1 MRGKKAFI
9 SFLEQFV
16 SVLSF
21 TVVQAIKGKKYVRLT
36 VGIMFLL
43 IGVTGFGSVFLAY
56 NGHKNKEENKSAIE
70 KVWIEEGIV
79 DKDFLTQNKK
89 KNQAFQTITVELV
102 SNLESI
108 PADKIGEHDL
118 LVQVQ
123 EKKGS
128 YDMNG
133 VLKEGSRISEE
144 EAKEFVEL
152 VKEAYRSTLIKQKG
166 ISQKQIEILEKKQ
179 TGEVYVAG
187 DSRHGIQWI
196 IMVSV
201 PGLVGILIYLLMVMY
216 GQNIMLEVSSE
227 KTSKLMEM
235 MLVNVYPEALVSG
248 KILGTAILA
257 IVQVLLWIGGVI
269 YGLVAGVLLGSMLF
283 PQGSESYDTVI
294 ETTKNSGVPMNL
306 TSGLL
311 MGILIIGLG
320 ILLYCFMAG
329 IPGSLITKPEHAGNV
344 QQLVQIPLMICF
356 ILTYVAIITE
366 KKELLA
372 VLRYIP
378 FTAPFVLPGELLV
391 GTSSIA
397 SGWIISGILVF
408 AIICLGIFSVKIYK
422 YRALKV

>member
-1 MRGKKAFI
+1 MRGKKVFI
-9 SFLEQFV
+9 NFWEQFV

-21 TVVQAIKGKKYVRLT
+21 TTVQAIKGKKYIKLT

-43 IGVTGFGSVFLAY
+43 IGVTFFGSVFLAY
-56 NGHKNKEENKSAIE
+56 HGQKNKEENKSAIE

-79 DKDFLTQNKK
+79 DKNFLTQSQNIDKT
-89 KNQAFQTITVELV
+89 FQTIKVELV
-102 SNLESI
+102 SEIEKI
-108 PADKIGEHDL
+108 PADKIGEHDMFI
-118 LVQVQ
+118 QVQ
-123 EKKGS
+123 EKNGS
-128 YDMNG
+128 YDING
-133 VLKEGSRISEE
+133 VLKEGSSISEE
-144 EAKEFVEL
+144 EAGKFMEIVKKEF
-152 VKEAYRSTLIKQKG
+152 RNTLIKQKG
-166 ISQKQIEILEKKQ
+166 ISQKQLELLEKKL
-179 TGEVYVAG
+179 TGEVYIAG
-187 DSRHGIQWI
+187 DSEHGIQWV

-216 GQNIMLEVSSE
+216 GQNIMMEVSSE
-227 KTSKLMEM
+227 KTSKLMET
-235 MLVNVYPEALVSG
+235 MLVHVYPEALVSG
-248 KILGTAILA
+248 KILGTAFLGIL
-257 IVQVLLWIGGVI
+257 QVLLWIGGVI
-269 YGLVAGVLLGSMLF
+269 YGLAAGVLAGSVLF

-329 IPGSLITKPEHAGNV
+329 IPGSMIAKPEHAGNV
-344 QQLVQIPLMICF
+344 QQLIQIPLMVCF
-356 ILTYVAIITE
+356 MLTYFSIFAE

-397 SGWIISGILVF
+397 SGWIISGILVLT
-408 AIICLGIFSVKIYK
+408 IICLGILSGKIYK